1 MKYSY
6 SSIDEVPETLK
17 NFISDVS
24 GNALND
30 MFVDEVN
37 QFLND
42 LESWY
47 NLHQMSIDDF
57 LKKEI

>member
-17 NFISDVS
+17 AFVSDIS
-24 GNALND
+24 GENIND
-30 MFVDEVN
+30 MFIDEVN

-47 NLHQMSIDDF
+47 DMHQMSIHDF
-57 LKKEI
+57 LVKE

>member
-17 NFISDVS
+17 AFVSDIS
-24 GNALND
+24 GENIND
-30 MFVDEVN
+30 MFIDEVN

-47 NLHQMSIDDF
+47 DMHQMNIDDF
-57 LKKEI
+57 LVKE